1 MTTTAP
7 KNTLNKKGPSEYVPP
22 VASKPTDEEL
32 DKEFWD
38 GLDAKAAELST
49 TRKAKILP
57 FAVQD
62 RDTQEKLPG
71 YMYELDPITDAKLYA
86 AQLAGPEVSI
96 AKGLQA
102 ADSMVLW
109 NESDS
114 RLTDKKYKKAVAL
127 CILGQVES
135 ATPLLK
141 KK

>member
-1 MTTTAP
+1 MG
-7 KNTLNKKGPSEYVPP
+7 NTNIELTP
-22 VASKPTDEEL
+22 EEQ
-32 DKEFWD
+32 EQQFWD
-38 GLDAKAAELST
+38 GVNAKATELSN

-62 RDTQEKLPG
+62 RETLELLPG
-71 YMYELDPITDAKLYA
+71 YMYELDPLTDAKLYA
-86 AQLAGPEVSI
+86 AQMSGPEVSI

-114 RLTDKKYKKAVAL
+114 RLGEKKYKKAVAM
-127 CILGQVES
+127 CVLGQVES
-135 ATPLLK
+135 ATPVLK

>member
-1 MTTTAP
+1 MEDT
-7 KNTLNKKGPSEYVPP
+7 NI
-22 VASKPTDEEL
+22 EL
-32 DKEFWD
+32 TPEQQELQFWD
-38 GLDAKAAELST
+38 GLQAKANELST
-49 TRKAKILP
+49 ARKAKILP

-62 RDTQEKLPG
+62 KDTEEKLPG

-109 NESDS
+109 SDSDS
-114 RLTDKKYKKAVAL
+114 RLTEKKYKKAVAL
-127 CILGQVES
+127 CVLGQVES

>member
-1 MTTTAP
+1 MEDTNIEMTQ
-7 KNTLNKKGPSEYVPP
+7 
-22 VASKPTDEEL
+22 EEQ
-32 DKEFWD
+32 DQQFWD
-38 GLDAKAAELST
+38 GLQAKANELT
-49 TRKAKILP
+49 NARKAKILP

-62 RDTQEKLPG
+62 RDTLEKLPG

-109 NESDS
+109 NDSDT

-127 CILGQVES
+127 CVLGQVES

>member
-1 MTTTAP
+1 MEDTNIELTQ
-7 KNTLNKKGPSEYVPP
+7 
-22 VASKPTDEEL
+22 DEL
-32 DKEFWD
+32 DQQFWD
-38 GLDAKAAELST
+38 GLQAKAGELST
-49 TRKAKILP
+49 ARKAKILP

-62 RDTQEKLPG
+62 RDTLEKLPG

-86 AQLAGPEVSI
+86 AQRAGPEVSI

-109 NESDS
+109 SDSDS
-114 RLTDKKYKKAVAL
+114 RLADKKYKKAVAL
-127 CILGQVES
+127 CVLGQVES